1 MGRTGYPAK
10 FRRRVVDLIGAGRT
24 VREVAKDLG
33 SEWAADG
40 AIHELDRLE
49 GWLNLQ
55 SKGAL
60 GFELPRGA
68 AEARRAL
75 ADLGQEHYRHAT
87 IEAER

>member
-1 MGRTGYPAK
+1 MTEQEL
-10 FRRRVVDLIGAGRT
+10 RRYINTRR
-24 VREVAKDLG
+24 REVANRRRDAAPQT

-55 SKGAL
+55 RKGAL

-68 AEARRAL
+68 VEARRAL
-75 ADLGQEHYRHAT
+75 PDLGRERNRHAT
-87 IEAER
+87 IEPER

>member
-1 MGRTGYPAK
+1 MTEQEL
-10 FRRRVVDLIGAGRT
+10 RRYINTRR
-24 VREVAKDLG
+24 REVANRRRDAAQET

-49 GWLNLQ
+49 GWLNLHR
-55 SKGAL
+55 KEAL

-68 AEARRAL
+68 VEARRPL
-75 ADLGQEHYRHAT
+75 AHLGREHYRHAT

>member
-1 MGRTGYPAK
+1 MTEQEL
-10 FRRRVVDLIGAGRT
+10 RRYINTRR
-24 VREVAKDLG
+24 REVANRRRDAAQET

-55 SKGAL
+55 RGGAL
-60 GFELPRGA
+60 GFELLRVA
-68 AEARRAL
+68 VETRRAV
-75 ADLGQEHYRHAT
+75 ADVGREHYRHAT

>member
-1 MGRTGYPAK
+1 MTDQELRLYIDV
-10 FRRRVVDLIGAGRT
+10 RR
-24 VREVAKDLG
+24 REVADRRRDAAQQT

-55 SKGAL
+55 RQGAL
-60 GFELPRGA
+60 GFEVQGGVV
-68 AEARRAL
+68 EAPWALVDAGREHHRR
-75 ADLGQEHYRHAT
+75 AT

>member
-1 MGRTGYPAK
+1 MTEQELRCYINT
-10 FRRRVVDLIGAGRT
+10 RRH
-24 VREVAKDLG
+24 EVADRRQDAAQQT

-55 SKGAL
+55 RQGAL

-68 AEARRAL
+68 VEARRAQ
-75 ADLGQEHYRHAT
+75 AHLGRKHYRHAT

>member
-1 MGRTGYPAK
+1 VTEQELRLYIDA
-10 FRRRVVDLIGAGRT
+10 RR
-24 VREVAKDLG
+24 REVADRRRDAAQQTR
-33 SEWAADG
+33 EWAADG

-55 SKGAL
+55 RKGAL

-68 AEARRAL
+68 VEARWARV
-75 ADLGQEHYRHAT
+75 DVGQGHSRQAA

>member
-1 MGRTGYPAK
+1 MTEQEL
-10 FRRRVVDLIGAGRT
+10 RRYINTRR
-24 VREVAKDLG
+24 REVANRRRDAAQQT

-55 SKGAL
+55 RKGAL
-60 GFELPRGA
+60 GFELPRRPV
-68 AEARRAL
+68 EARRAL
-75 ADLGQEHYRHAT
+75 ADLGRELYRHAT

>member
-1 MGRTGYPAK
+1 MTEQELRCYINT
-10 FRRRVVDLIGAGRT
+10 RR
-24 VREVAKDLG
+24 REVANRRRDAAQQTR
-33 SEWAADG
+33 EWAADG

-55 SKGAL
+55 RKAAS

-68 AEARRAL
+68 VETRWAL
-75 ADLGQEHYRHAT
+75 AHLGREHHRQAT